1 MYQFKSYI
9 AAIKS
14 TTQYVVSSFAFVLGV
29 ELESDPDSEVTFV
42 LRVVSDPDSECV
54 VVLEFEIDSDPQ
66 SVIDVLTVSLQL
78 SQIMP
83 EIHRWQ

>member
-1 MYQFKSYI
+1 M
-9 AAIKS
+9 
-14 TTQYVVSSFAFVLGV
+14 
-29 ELESDPDSEVTFV
+29 
-42 LRVVSDPDSECV
+42 VVSDPDSECV

-78 SQIMP
+78 SQILQ